1 MKVSFNDR
9 VSIIGVAFDKGAGTP
24 GVALG
29 PSSIRYAGIKER
41 IEKIGYTVS
50 DEGDLSNSKDIK
62 AGKPVKGLKNLYEVM
77 DINEKVGNKVYEILE
92 AGKFPLILGGDH
104 SIAIG
109 TVKGAL
115 KKNKNLGLIWFD
127 AHGDIN
133 THKTSPSGN
142 IHGMSVAALLGIA
155 HEKLNNIC
163 GKELTIN
170 PKNLV
175 YVAARDLDKGERK
188 LFKKLGIKVFTMNDI
203 DVYGIEKVAR
213 MAIEIASKDT
223 DAIHLSFDVDGV
235 DPLFIQGT
243 GTKVPG
249 GVNYREA
256 NLFLEILAEEEK
268 IKSADFVEVNPLLD
282 DKNKTAEMTTIFIGS
297 FMGEWLI

>member
-1 MKVSFNDR
+1 MKVSFNDK

-29 PSSIRYAGIKER
+29 PSAIRYAGLKNR
-41 IEKIGYTVS
+41 IEKIGYEVS
-50 DEGDLSNSKDIK
+50 DEGDILNSKE
-62 AGKPVKGLKNLYEVM
+62 VKSGDAVDGLKNLYEVI
-77 DINEKVGNKVYEILE
+77 DINGKICDKVYEILE
-92 AGKFPLILGGDH
+92 SGRFPLILGGDH

-115 KKNKNLGLIWFD
+115 KKNRNLGLIWFD

-133 THKTSPSGN
+133 THETSPSGN

-155 HEKLNNIC
+155 HEKLNNI
-163 GKELTIN
+163 GDKDLLVKPE
-170 PKNLV
+170 NLV
-175 YVAARDLDKGERK
+175 YVAARDLDKGERE

-203 DVYGIEKVAR
+203 DVHGIEKVTK
-213 MAIEIASKDT
+213 MALEIASKNT

-235 DPLFIQGT
+235 DPIFIQGT

-282 DKNKTAEMTTIFIGS
+282 DRNKTAEMTAIFIGS